1 MDGDKASWIAAICSA
16 LPTPGKGWSQTWSAR
31 RRATSAMAAARSGTG
46 NANQWFLE
54 FEKNDHKPIDQ
65 VMSWIGSSDTTSQI
79 KLKFG
84 TKEEA
89 TLYAKKNNLLFFI
102 DEGSEKKMNIR
113 KNGYGDNFDYNRKRP
128 WTH

>member
-1 MDGDKASWIAAICSA
+1 MV
-16 LPTPGKGWSQTWSAR
+16 AR
-31 RRATSAMAAARSGTG
+31 IFKTSKTAMQSGTG

-54 FEKNDHKPIDQ
+54 FDKNDNKPIDQ

-79 KLKFG
+79 KLKFE

-89 TLYAKKNNLLFFI
+89 TQYAKSNKLLYFI
-102 DEGSEKKMNIR
+102 DEVSEKKMNIR
-113 KNGYGDNFDYNRKRP
+113 KNGYGDNFDFSRRRP

>member
-1 MDGDKASWIAAICSA
+1 MV
-16 LPTPGKGWSQTWSAR
+16 AR
-31 RRATSAMAAARSGTG
+31 IFKTSKTAMQSGTG

-65 VMSWIGSSDTTSQI
+65 VMNWIGCSDTTSQI
-79 KLKFG
+79 KLKFE

-89 TLYAKKNNLLFFI
+89 IQYAKSNNLLYFI
-102 DEGSEKKMNIR
+102 EEGSEKKMNIR
-113 KNGYGDNFDYNRKRP
+113 KNGYGDNFDYGRRRP